1 MPSIDPLALFRPILF
16 HFPILVLERE
26 YLNKSNQPKNLM
38 KKIRQ
43 STLVGFLLY
52 TTFVIAQNDSIWQRD
67 SLESY
72 LNKSNDAYDLYKYK
86 EAIEYASILVEKGK
100 EYDQTDYEFLGYDI
114 LGAIYVE
121 TDDSVQGKRYSE
133 KALELARKSGKD
145 SLVAWG
151 ALNLGVLYSEN
162 ENTLDKAIRYFQES
176 IAINEKLKDYDEVC
190 LTYINLI
197 WTYLDNDQP
206 DEAYKFLQRAS
217 ALPQSKIDSL
227 NKVYIDLLYGRYHL
241 AKKNYTTAASKLE
254 NIAVYAEKNDNM
266 DMALEV
272 YDKLNKL
279 YAETDNYER
288 AYKTLDKYQN
298 YKQKA
303 YTLAKLKETEKARA
317 KFELKQAQNDLEI
330 ARNEQKYAEEL
341 VSKSKSLNTIL
352 YSAIGILLLLLF
364 AVYLFIRTRKKYIEN
379 LKKKNI
385 ELDAAREKAEK
396 LSKIKTKFLSTVS
409 HELRTPL
416 YGVIGISTLLK
427 EDENLAAYAEDL
439 NSLKFSADYLL
450 SLINDVL
457 LLSKMD
463 ANAITLS
470 KTPYKLN
477 ALLNNIVYSFESTLK
492 QNNNKLHL
500 SIDEKIPNSL
510 IGDPVRLSQVL
521 INLVGNA
528 IKFTKNGN
536 VWLELHLV
544 KTMDNK
550 VFETKFVIKDDG
562 PGIPLEEQKSIF
574 NEFVQLDND
583 NHSYQ
588 GTGLGL
594 TIVKK
599 VLKLYHSKIHLK
611 SAPNQGSEFSF
622 TLNLVALKEDSPS
635 ENVLNGTLSSYNPLV
650 PGEAKKVLIVDD
662 NKINQKVTQKTLKK
676 YNIVSSLA
684 NDGAQAIEMCKKNHF
699 DLILM
704 DINMPKMNGMEA
716 AQEIRKFNKEV
727 PIIALTA
734 VELDENKTE
743 ILNSGVNDIVHK
755 PYNLTKFL
763 NTIVAYL
770 FEEESKI
777 PH

>member
-1 MPSIDPLALFRPILF
+1 
-16 HFPILVLERE
+16 
-26 YLNKSNQPKNLM
+26 M

-52 TTFVIAQNDSIWQRD
+52 TAFAIAQNDSIWQRD

-121 TDDSVQGKRYSE
+121 TDDSLQGKRYSE

-162 ENTLDKAIRYFQES
+162 KNTLDKAVRYFQES
-176 IAINEKLKDYDEVC
+176 IAINKKLKDYDEVC

-197 WTYLDNDQP
+197 WTYLDYNET
-206 DEAYKFLQRAS
+206 DEAYKFLQKAS
-217 ALPQSKIDSL
+217 ALPQNKIDSL
-227 NKVYIDLLYGRYHL
+227 NKVYLDLLYGRYHL
-241 AKKNYTTAASKLE
+241 AKKNYQEAALKLE
-254 NIAVYAEKNDNM
+254 DIALFADKENNIDI
-266 DMALEV
+266 ALETYNNLAQLYKETSNLKEAFKNLEKY
-272 YDKLNKL
+272 YD
-279 YAETDNYER
+279 
-288 AYKTLDKYQN
+288 

-303 YTLAKLKETEKARA
+303 YTLTKLKETEKARA
-317 KFELKQAQNDLEI
+317 KFELKQAQKDLEI
-330 ARNEQKYAEEL
+330 ARKEQKYAQEL
-341 VSKSKSLNTIL
+341 VSKTKSLNTLL

-364 AVYLFIRTRKKYIEN
+364 AVYLFIRTRKKYIES

-427 EDENLAAYAEDL
+427 EDENLAAYSDDL

-470 KTPYKLN
+470 KTPYKLD

-492 QNNNKLHL
+492 QNNNELHL
-500 SIDEKIPNSL
+500 TIDKKLPNSL

-536 VWLELHLV
+536 VWLDLRLS
-544 KTMDNK
+544 KIIDKK
-550 VFETKFVIKDDG
+550 VYETTFIIKDDG
-562 PGIPLEEQKSIF
+562 PGIPLDEQKTIF

-599 VLKLYHSKIHLK
+599 VLKLYNSKIHLK
-611 SAPNQGSEFSF
+611 SAPDYGSEFSF
-622 TLNLVALKEDSPS
+622 TLNLIALKEDPTT
-635 ENVLNGTLSSYNPLV
+635 ENVLNGTLSSYNPLA

-676 YNIVSSLA
+676 YNILSSLA
-684 NDGAQAIEMCKKNHF
+684 NDGAQAIEMCKTNHF

-716 AQEIRKFNKEV
+716 AKKIREFNKEV

-743 ILNSGVNDIVHK
+743 ILSSGVNDIVHK

-777 PH
+777 PN